1 MLVEEPDVRKALV
14 RFREGRGGNL
24 PGAPLLLDLRLVLAA
39 ACCRAHPI
47 DRLQVRF
54 MTVTVNGR
62 TYRLRSRPLV
72 AVCLDG
78 GDREYLT
85 EAAPL
90 MPHLG
95 RILKLG
101 SEGLV
106 RTVIP
111 SFTNPNNMSI
121 ITGVT
126 PAVHGICG
134 NYYYDATTDREVPM
148 NDPKDLRAPTI
159 LAAFG
164 RAGQAVAAIT
174 VKDKLRRLLGKD
186 LRGICLSV
194 EKADAATTTEN
205 GIENLRDLAGRANP
219 GVYDPEASA
228 YCFELGIRLLDHRR
242 LDQLYLSTT
251 DYVQHKYPP
260 GSPEANRFYARLDPL
275 IGELDKKGVILG
287 ITADHGMNSK
297 VRPDGT
303 PNVRFLESTLARQG
317 IRARVI
323 LPITDPYIA
332 HHGAL
337 GSFAT
342 LYVNARRG
350 SPGRRDPPGGR
361 RSGSCPHPGG
371 RGAPLRAAGGPHRG
385 SRGSGGSHHGARTH
399 RRVARPY
406 RGQDR
411 VTLAWRTPRGEGA
424 DDLQP
429 SASPRVC
436 RAAPLGGGSQSRP
449 LRLSLERRRRLMTPP
464 EQRVGYAMG
473 CYRASRIV
481 TAVK

>member
-1 MLVEEPDVRKALV
+1 MRLEPSNK
-14 RFREGRGGNL
+14 
-24 PGAPLLLDLRLVLAA
+24 
-39 ACCRAHPI
+39 
-47 DRLQVRF
+47 
-54 MTVTVNGR
+54 TVTVNGR
-62 TYRLRSRPLV
+62 SYRLRSRPVV

-78 GDREYLT
+78 GDRAYLN
-85 EAAPL
+85 EAANL
-90 MPHLG
+90 MPRLG

-121 ITGVT
+121 VTGVT
-126 PAVHGICG
+126 PDVHGICG
-134 NYYYDATTDREVPM
+134 NYYYDAAANREVPM

-194 EKADAATTTEN
+194 EKAGSATVAEN
-205 GIENLRDLAGRANP
+205 GIENLRRLVGRDNP
-219 GVYDPEASA
+219 EVYDPEASA
-228 YCFELGIRLLDHRR
+228 YCFELGIRLLDERR

-275 IGELDKKGVILG
+275 IGQLDQKGVILG
-287 ITADHGMNSK
+287 ITADHGMNPK
-297 VRPDGT
+297 VQADGT
-303 PNVRFLESTLARQG
+303 PNVRYLETMLARQG

-323 LPITDPYIA
+323 LPITDPYVV

-342 LYVNARRG
+342 LYVNGDEVRRAGDLLRAIEGVEDVLTRAEAARRFHLPPDRIG
-350 SPGRRDPPGGR
+350 DLVVLADRTTVLGRTAEWHDLSEVKTGLRSHGGL
-361 RSGSCPHPGG
+361 H
-371 RGAPLRAAGGPHRG
+371 
-385 SRGSGGSHHGARTH
+385 
-399 RRVARPY
+399 
-406 RGQDR
+406 
-411 VTLAWRTPRGEGA
+411 EGTV
-424 DDLQP
+424 P
-429 SASPRVC
+429 MIFN
-436 RAAPLGGGSQSRP
+436 RP
-449 LRLSLERRRRLMTPP
+449 LRPEYAERLHSGQARSLDLYDFLSNGVED
-464 EQRVGYAMG
+464 
-473 CYRASRIV
+473 
-481 TAVK
+481 